1 MYRATNWT
9 TTNWTTTNWTAM
21 IWTAMTVFALVLA
34 AFPTTVAADESAR
47 VAEEEQAVRS
57 CITKYVEAFN
67 RGDAEAI
74 AQLWSERGVWVSP
87 DGDRLTGRDEIQAA
101 LRDYFANSDGQVLSV
116 LETTI
121 RFLAPT
127 VAVEEGKARV
137 VQSGEAPEESTYIA
151 IHVKKDDRW
160 QLDSV
165 RETAIPVPTTN
176 YEFLKPLE
184 WMIGTWIDRDGDIEL
199 ETKCEWTQNR
209 NFMTRSFRVKK
220 DDSTGKQ
227 GTQIIGYD
235 AVSETIRSWVFDTD
249 GEISEG
255 TWHYDGEH
263 WIVKS
268 VHRMASGQLGSSIN
282 MITVLDDNSYLWQS
296 TGRELDG
303 EILPDIAPVTVIRK

>member
-9 TTNWTTTNWTAM
+9 T
-21 IWTAMTVFALVLA
+21 MTMFSLVLM
-34 AFPTTVAADESAR
+34 AFPMALSADESAR
-47 VAEEEQAVRS
+47 AADDEQAVRA
-57 CITKYVEAFN
+57 CIAKYVEAFN
-67 RGDAEAI
+67 QGNAETL
-74 AQLWSERGVWVSP
+74 AQLWSENGVWVSP
-87 DGDRLTGRDEIQAA
+87 DGDRLTGRDKIQAA
-101 LRDYFANSDGQVLSV
+101 LSDYFAAGDGQVLSV

-137 VQSGEAPEESTYIA
+137 VRPGEAPEESTYIA
-151 IHVKKDDRW
+151 IHVKQGDHW

-165 RETAIPVPTTN
+165 RETAIPVPTSN

-199 ETKCEWTQNR
+199 ETKCEWTKNR
-209 NFMTRSFRVKK
+209 NFMTRSFRIKR
-220 DDSTGKQ
+220 DGSTTKE

-235 AVSETIRSWVFDTD
+235 AVNGTIRSWVFDTD

-255 TWHYDGEH
+255 TWHSDGEH

-268 VHRMASGQLGSSIN
+268 SHRMPAGQLGSSIN
-282 MITVLDDNSYLWQS
+282 TITVLDENSYLWQS
-296 TGRELDG
+296 TGREMGG